1 MGLLV
6 IIHIK
11 MKSFVLF
18 LFLLIAQTS
27 SQLITAS
34 LTLIQYEPF
43 VFQLSFSEPVSKP
56 DFQLLL
62 DNLYQLN
69 YTFITNDAISN
80 TFFFQM
86 EPFSLP
92 AGETLESYQLL
103 FNSPLQIGSGRMGV
117 NYFMLTAQKVNVEV
131 EASQTLGLLAII
143 AAYVIIHFTV
153 LGLTLI
159 EFLQVYSLI
168 MFKNLVKT

>member
-1 MGLLV
+1 
-6 IIHIK
+6 
-11 MKSFVLF
+11 MKCFILF
-18 LFLLIAQTS
+18 LFLIFSLTS

-34 LTLIQYEPF
+34 LTLVQYEPF
-43 VFQLSFSEPVSKP
+43 VFQLTFSESVSKP

-69 YTFITNDAISN
+69 YTFITNASVSN

-86 EPFSLP
+86 IPISLP
-92 AGETLESYQLL
+92 SSETLESYQLI

-117 NYFMLTAQKVNVEV
+117 NYFMITAQKVNVEINF
-131 EASQTLGLLAII
+131 SQTLGLLAILT
-143 AAYVIIHFTV
+143 AYVIIHFTV

-168 MFKNLVKT
+168 MFKNKIKTMLYH